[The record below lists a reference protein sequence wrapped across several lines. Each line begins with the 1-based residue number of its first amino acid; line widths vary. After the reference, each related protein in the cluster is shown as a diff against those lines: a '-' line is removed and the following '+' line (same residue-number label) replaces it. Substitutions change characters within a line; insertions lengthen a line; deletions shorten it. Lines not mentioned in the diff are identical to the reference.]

1 MRTTITLE
9 ELKKA
14 EKKLTEDYV
23 YYVKKGQKCMQE
35 GCLLR
40 VEAVRYTIDR
50 FCEKD
55 SVTLEDLKAEEA
67 ALIERYESYGRG
79 DMRNTLQVICL
90 KHLEDVRK
98 AISEIFV

>member
-35 GCLLR
+35 GCLER
-40 VEAVRYTIDR
+40 VEAVRYVMDR
-50 FCEKD
+50 FCEKN
-55 SVTLEDLKAEEA
+55 SVTLEDLRAEEEK
-67 ALIERYESYGRG
+67 LIKRYGCGRNIVS
-79 DMRNTLQVICL
+79 NTRQAYSL

-98 AISEIFV
+98 VIREFFS